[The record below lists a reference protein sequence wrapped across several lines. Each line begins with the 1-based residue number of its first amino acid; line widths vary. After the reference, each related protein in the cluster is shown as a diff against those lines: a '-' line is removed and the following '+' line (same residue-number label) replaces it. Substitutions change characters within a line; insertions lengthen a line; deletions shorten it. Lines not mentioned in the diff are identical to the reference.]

1 MELQPHYL
9 NRPIFINGFQKSGT
23 TLLLALL
30 DGHPQLVVFPEELHF
45 FQNVM
50 FARDKEKAI
59 RQETGFKMFLS
70 HWNSQ
75 RWTPG
80 ESTFREGYPEFDRT
94 EFDRRVE
101 KAFQNHKSDKDLLLQ
116 LIEAFAQVDHVDP
129 TRKSHWV
136 SKTPRDE
143 IFFPVMSSMFGNQ
156 VKLVFIV
163 RDPRDVYLSIS
174 RKRDMVGESSIR
186 NSKGLINFTIYWKT
200 QINRVIHL
208 QQKHKNIGIFRF
220 EDLLVDTEKT
230 LRRLC
235 EFLQIDFYNDMLQPT
250 RHGKPWGGNSV
261 FSDGFEALSREPIGR
276 FQKFLDPERR
286 AQLEQ
291 FLSKELV
298 RLGYET
304 SESLQTGA
312 TKNEKVPRLNYWIPY
327 LRYQRWYFSTQYSA
341 AFRYSFAQLFSAHSR
356 AAVNESS
363 NGEQFRASSN

>member
-59 RQETGFKMFLS
+59 RQQTGFKMFLPQG
-70 HWNSQ
+70 NTQ
-75 RWTPG
+75 RWSPG
-80 ESTFREGYPEFDRT
+80 ESTFREGYPEFDSK
-94 EFDRRVE
+94 EFDRRV
-101 KAFQNHKSDKDLLLQ
+101 KKTFQDHKSDRDLLLQ

-143 IFFPVMSSMFGNQ
+143 IFFPVMSSMFGNE

-174 RKRDMVGESSIR
+174 KKRDMVGESSIR
-186 NSKGLINFTIYWKT
+186 NSKGLINFSIYWKT
-200 QINRVIHL
+200 QVNRVMHL
-208 QQKHKNIGIFRF
+208 QQKHKNMGVFRF

-235 EFLQIDFYNDMLQPT
+235 EFLEIDFYSDLLQPT

-276 FQKFLDPERR
+276 FRKFLDPGRR

-304 SESLQTGA
+304 SESLQMRA
-312 TKNEKVPRLNYWIPY
+312 TKNDQVAWLNYWIPY

-341 AFRYSFAQLFSAHSR
+341 AFRYRFAQRFSTR
-356 AAVNESS
+356 PQTTIKESS
-363 NGEQFRASSN
+363 ESEQFRASSN